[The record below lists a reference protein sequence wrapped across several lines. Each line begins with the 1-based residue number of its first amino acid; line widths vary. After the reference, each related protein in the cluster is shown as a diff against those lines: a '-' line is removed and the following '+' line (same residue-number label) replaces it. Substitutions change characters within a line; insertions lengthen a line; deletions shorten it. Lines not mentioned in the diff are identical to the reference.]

1 MRPTNLEDA
10 RSAFNEVS
18 AGTLRG
24 RDSFAKLLGAQSNL
38 RLSGMDPASEEA
50 YKAIGTTKETFT
62 SLLRAKYLRAAREN
76 YEDSIDANFL
86 GANRQIQDA
95 LSDLHL
101 VPAYMA
107 LGGLDPAKDESWPAA
122 IGASRE
128 EYMTVK
134 RTRLTDEAKRCF
146 DMVEQPNRDHKSKV
160 SALESAQYY
169 LKEAGFSLT
178 DEKAYAAIKTT
189 KTDFDALQKKERE
202 LAHREF
208 GF

>member
-18 AGTLRG
+18 AGALRG
-24 RDSFAKLLGAQSNL
+24 RDSFARLLGAQSNL
-38 RLSGMDPASEEA
+38 RLSGLDPASEEA
-50 YKAIGTTKETFT
+50 YKAIGTTKEVFT
-62 SLLRAKYLRAAREN
+62 TLLRTKYLRAAREN

-107 LGGLDPAKDESWPAA
+107 LGGLDPAKDESWQAA

-128 EYMTVK
+128 DYLNVK

-146 DMVEQPNRDHKSKV
+146 DMVEQPNRDHRSKV
-160 SALESAQYY
+160 SALECAQYY
-169 LKEAGFSLT
+169 LKEAGFSPA
-178 DEKAYAAIKTT
+178 DEKAYVAIKTT
-189 KTDFDALQKKERE
+189 KADFDALQKKERE

>member
-10 RSAFNEVS
+10 RSAFNDVS

-24 RDSFAKLLGAQSNL
+24 RDSFVKLLGAQSNL
-38 RLSGMDPASEEA
+38 RLSGLDPASEQA
-50 YKAIGTTKETFT
+50 YTAIGTTKETFT
-62 SLLRAKYLRAAREN
+62 SLLRTKYLRAAREN

-107 LGGLDPAKDESWPAA
+107 LGGMDPAKDESWQAA

-128 EYMTVK
+128 EYLSVK

-146 DMVEQPNRDHKSKV
+146 DMVEPPNRSHRDKV

-169 LKEAGFSLT
+169 LKEAGFSPA
-178 DEKAYAAIKTT
+178 DEKAYVAIKTT
-189 KTDFDALQKKERE
+189 KADFDALDKKERE
-202 LAHREF
+202 LAHKEY